1 MSRYLCFSL
10 FMETVAH
17 HHGYCIV
24 AVASEEP
31 YSATY
36 HITKD
41 DWCGH
46 DAPVKGL
53 CPGAFTSQTMAPS
66 PLEGPQLATR
76 GEPQRVLRMSAAGD
90 AKAVRR
96 RPEAAQQPED
106 LPSGARGGLNERPTP
121 PPPCCSHERPQRSA
135 GRCQD
140 RPGSPRAAAR
150 PDPSPGRRIG
160 SPQGVTSRGVAPSS
174 FYTEHRFRR
183 YCRLLAARLCC
194 NKTRS
199 GSKALEKKPLRASSC
214 G

>member
-106 LPSGARGGLNERPTP
+106 L
-121 PPPCCSHERPQRSA
+121 
-135 GRCQD
+135 
-140 RPGSPRAAAR
+140 
-150 PDPSPGRRIG
+150 
-160 SPQGVTSRGVAPSS
+160 
-174 FYTEHRFRR
+174 
-183 YCRLLAARLCC
+183 
-194 NKTRS
+194 
-199 GSKALEKKPLRASSC
+199 LRAPEA

>member
-53 CPGAFTSQTMAPS
+53 CPDAFTSQTEAVAS
-66 PLEGPQLATR
+66 AVKAATR
-76 GEPQRVLRMSAAGD
+76 YIDSQ
-90 AKAVRR
+90 
-96 RPEAAQQPED
+96 
-106 LPSGARGGLNERPTP
+106 
-121 PPPCCSHERPQRSA
+121 
-135 GRCQD
+135 
-140 RPGSPRAAAR
+140 
-150 PDPSPGRRIG
+150 
-160 SPQGVTSRGVAPSS
+160 
-174 FYTEHRFRR
+174 
-183 YCRLLAARLCC
+183 
-194 NKTRS
+194 
-199 GSKALEKKPLRASSC
+199 AS
-214 G
+214 